1 MLGPTRIEVL
11 NRRLE
16 SLRSSRAEVLLA
28 ADEER
33 RRIERDLHDG
43 AQQRLMSLALNLGM
57 AREAITEPS
66 PAREAIVAAHE
77 EAMLALTELRH
88 FVRGLHP
95 AVLEDRGLDA
105 AISGIAARSPIPVE
119 VSVDIGRRCPGT
131 IEAIAYF
138 IVSEA
143 LTNVTRHASATQA
156 SVDVRR
162 HGGRAG
168 RHGAG
173 RRPWWCH
180 HQARWWSRRPRS
192 ARRRGRR
199 RTESRQP
206 GRWADDRR
214 GGAAV
219 RVILAEDSVLLRAG
233 LTKLLTDGGFD
244 VVDAVGDGEE
254 LLRSVAEHGPDLV
267 VVDVRMPPTHTDEG
281 IRAAL
286 AIRRLRPDIAI
297 LVLSQYV
304 EERYATDLL
313 SAATSSVGYLLKDR
327 VARVGDFLDALRRVA
342 AGGTALDPEVVTQL
356 MVRRRARIRGPG
368 SRPASWRCCG

>member
-1 MLGPTRIEVL
+1 MDSWIHAKAQPGAGRSARHLLVGALLSPLAAGLLATLVILWGTALFSLLTGPEGGWGLIVLYVVTVLALPIVTAWFVHEIGVLQRSRFRHLLGVDIAEPSWTLRSTARQAAYHMWALAVALPAVVLFVAPPAARWLARRDSAVAEDMLGPTRIEVL

-162 HGGRAG
+162 HGGRLAVTV
-168 RHGAG
+168 R
-173 RRPWWCH
+173 
-180 HQARWWSRRPRS
+180 
-192 ARRRGRR
+192 
-199 RTESRQP
+199 
-206 GRWADDRR
+206 DDGR
-214 GGAAV
+214 GGATT
-219 RVILAEDSVLLRAG
+219 RPGGGLAG
-233 LTKLLTDGGFD
+233 LAQRAA
-244 VVDAVGDGEE
+244 AVDGE
-254 LLRSVAEHGPDLV
+254 
-267 VVDVRMPPTHTDEG
+267 
-281 IRAAL
+281 
-286 AIRRLRPDIAI
+286 
-297 LVLSQYV
+297 LS
-304 EERYATDLL
+304 
-313 SAATSSVGYLLKDR
+313 
-327 VARVGDFLDALRRVA
+327 LDSP
-342 AGGTALDPEVVTQL
+342 AGGPTIVEAVLP
-356 MVRRRARIRGPG
+356 
-368 SRPASWRCCG
+368 CG